1 MEIKLNKYEGE
12 EEAQDSDVPFLNFE
26 RLKFVSCLKRHVTH

>member
-26 RLKFVSCLKRHVTH
+26 RLKFVSFYI